1 MSVLRFLTTLS
12 IVAAAITLPSGAAS
26 AQLADGAAALRPTDR
41 VLGAPDADLV
51 IIEYASFACP
61 HCASFQTDIWPMVRS
76 EFVDT
81 GLVRYSVRPML
92 TSPPQ
97 IAGAGVILSECV
109 PEDRYFDAVDL
120 LFHEQA
126 TIFQTA
132 RDGGD
137 VLAVYNRIASAT
149 GTSPEGLLAC
159 FQDPV
164 ANEHVNAVAMQAS
177 EDGITSTPSFII
189 AGALLAIGHPGDG
202 TAGHNHAAAGPTVFL
217 HGGEPLLIDGE
228 TVPGRLDE
236 DSFRRIILHFLEG
249 SDSAD

>member
-97 IAGAGVILSECV
+97 IAGAGVILLS
-109 PEDRYFDAVDL
+109 
-120 LFHEQA
+120 
-126 TIFQTA
+126 
-132 RDGGD
+132 
-137 VLAVYNRIASAT
+137 
-149 GTSPEGLLAC
+149 
-159 FQDPV
+159 
-164 ANEHVNAVAMQAS
+164 
-177 EDGITSTPSFII
+177 
-189 AGALLAIGHPGDG
+189 
-202 TAGHNHAAAGPTVFL
+202 
-217 HGGEPLLIDGE
+217 LIH
-228 TVPGRLDE
+228 
-236 DSFRRIILHFLEG
+236 I
-249 SDSAD
+249 